1 MTLGEKLTKLRKE
14 NNYTQEQL
22 ADLLGVSRQSISK
35 WESDLAFPETE
46 KIIRLGKMYSCSMD
60 YLLNEEADSEMGNST
75 ETGTEWARGSGEQE
89 DQKTDGSSGKF
100 NLRQW
105 KFERKSKKTIKGLP
119 LWHINIGFGQTA
131 HGFFALG
138 LKARGIFSIGMI
150 STGVFS
156 LGLISLGIL
165 PFGVISL
172 GVLAGGVVA
181 AGLLAAGCFAAGII
195 AIGTIAFGVFSM
207 GAIAIGQFAVGALAI
222 GNYGAI
228 GDSARASIAIGQT
241 EAFGEIYQY
250 VGRLSTGDK
259 NTVIALLDQNVPA
272 WLGWARNLFQV
283 FL

>member
-35 WESDLAFPETE
+35 WESDLAFPEME
-46 KIIRLGKMYSCSMD
+46 KILRMGNMYGCSMD
-60 YLLNEEADSEMGNST
+60 YLLKEEMEAATDAGA
-75 ETGTEWARGSGEQE
+75 EWSRGSGEQE

-100 NLRQW
+100 SLRQW
-105 KFERKSKKTIKGLP
+105 KFEKKSKKTLKGLP

-138 LKARGIFSIGMI
+138 LKARGIFSLGMI

-156 LGLISLGIL
+156 IGLISLGIL

-181 AGLLAAGCFAAGII
+181 AGVVAAGCFAAGII

-250 VGRLSTGDK
+250 VGRLSAGDK